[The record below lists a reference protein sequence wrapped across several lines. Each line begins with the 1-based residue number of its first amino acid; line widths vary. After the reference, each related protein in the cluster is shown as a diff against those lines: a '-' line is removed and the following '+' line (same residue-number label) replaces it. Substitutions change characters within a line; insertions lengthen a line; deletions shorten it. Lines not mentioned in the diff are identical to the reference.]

1 MTAKSRRVLVVDDA
15 ADLRE
20 LLGIAL
26 RREGFDVVPVDGG
39 PAAASVLSEEEHDIE
54 AVVLDIQMPDVDGWE
69 VLARIR
75 SEPSTA
81 ELPVIVCTV
90 KGRDHDIER
99 VYASGGNAY
108 VGKPFDIAELVQAL
122 QGVLGAAPKG

>member
-1 MTAKSRRVLVVDDA
+1 MTKSPRVLVVDAA

-20 LLGIAL
+20 LMGIAL
-26 RREGFDVVPVDGG
+26 RREGFEVVPVDGG
-39 PAAASVLSEEEHDIE
+39 TAAASVLSEEEHHIE
-54 AVVLDIQMPDVDGWE
+54 AVVLDIQMPEVDGWE

-75 SEPSTA
+75 SEPATA
-81 ELPVIVCTV
+81 ELPVVVCTV

-108 VGKPFDIAELVQAL
+108 VSKPFDIAELVAAL
-122 QGVLGAAPKG
+122 QGVLDLAPRA

>member
-1 MTAKSRRVLVVDDA
+1 MLVVDDA

-39 PAAASVLSEEEHDIE
+39 TAAASVLSDEGHDIE
-54 AVVLDIQMPDVDGWE
+54 VVVLDIQMPELDGWE

-75 SEPSTA
+75 SEPATA
-81 ELPVIVCTV
+81 ELPVVVCTV
-90 KGRDHDIER
+90 KGRDHDIDR

-108 VGKPFDIAELVQAL
+108 VGKPFDIAELVEAL
-122 QGVLGAAPKG
+122 QGVLDVAPRT